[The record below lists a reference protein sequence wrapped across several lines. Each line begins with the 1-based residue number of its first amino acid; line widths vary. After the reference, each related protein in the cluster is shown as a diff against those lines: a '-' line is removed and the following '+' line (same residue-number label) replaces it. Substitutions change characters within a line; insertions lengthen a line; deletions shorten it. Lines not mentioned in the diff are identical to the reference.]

1 MFTSKYY
8 NTAEIVCIEI
18 QVVFNNGN
26 TAGNVC
32 SLMKWFKS
40 TKQLTMYNKNA
51 VKNNFFI
58 KKNYLVFSLG
68 SYLTIASW

>member
-51 VKNNFFI
+51 VKIKF
-58 KKNYLVFSLG
+58 KKNYLVYSLG
-68 SYLTIASW
+68 SYLTIESW